1 MMANL
6 LELDDVELLDIDPED
21 QEAEPIHFSTTK
33 RGRPKLIK
41 GGFAYVQ
48 DKRGSEN
55 IPYWRCE
62 KWDEMKCK
70 GRLKTDGDVVI
81 SES

>member
-6 LELDDVELLDIDPED
+6 LELDDVGQLDIDPED
-21 QEAEPIHFSTTK
+21 QEAEPVHFSTTK

-48 DKRGSEN
+48 DKKGSEN
-55 IPYWRCE
+55 ITYWRCE
-62 KWDEMKCK
+62 K
-70 GRLKTDGDVVI
+70 RLN
-81 SES
+81 